1 MNEKFLSLPEEKQ
14 QRIINAGFQV
24 FAHFPYKKAPIGEI
38 AANAGISKSLLFHYF
53 HNKKDFYFFLWQKVE
68 DISMRYMS
76 EYHCYEAEDLFNAMY
91 RGLRAKL
98 KIMELYPDLGTFV
111 IRSFYEK
118 EPEIARDVQNLY
130 AQIRGSHGFSLLK
143 NLDTSKFR
151 DGLNL
156 NMMQREMYLASE
168 GYLWE
173 ITQRNEPIDVK
184 TLEKDFLS
192 LLDFWKSI
200 YYKESASIQCTPP
213 QTE

>member
-1 MNEKFLSLPEEKQ
+1 MRRCSKGSSQKRSTVYNSN
-14 QRIINAGFQV
+14 QR
-24 FAHFPYKKAPIGEI
+24 
-38 AANAGISKSLLFHYF
+38 S
-53 HNKKDFYFFLWQKVE
+53 
-68 DISMRYMS
+68 
-76 EYHCYEAEDLFNAMY
+76 
-91 RGLRAKL
+91 
-98 KIMELYPDLGTFV
+98 
-111 IRSFYEK
+111 RSFYEK

-130 AQIRGSHGFSLLK
+130 AHIHGSHGFSLLK

-200 YYKESASIQCTPP
+200 YYKESTSIQCTPL